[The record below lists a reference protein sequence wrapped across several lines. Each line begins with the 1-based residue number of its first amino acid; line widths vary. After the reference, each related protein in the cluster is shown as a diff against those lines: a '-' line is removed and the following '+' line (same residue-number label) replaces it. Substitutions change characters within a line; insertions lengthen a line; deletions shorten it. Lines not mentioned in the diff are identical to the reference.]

1 MLVDE
6 GAAFDLCSP
15 SDPSHGTDC
24 QMLREIKQA
33 VRAEN
38 AAIIADGT
46 CLHRNRI
53 NVTKGRYSEITVL
66 VTVNNCS
73 SSESPREEDLLM

>member
-6 GAAFDLCSP
+6 GAALDLGYP
-15 SDPSHGTDC
+15 SDPSRGTDC
-24 QMLREIKQA
+24 RMLREIKQA
-33 VRAEN
+33 ARAESV
-38 AAIIADGT
+38 AVIADGA
-46 CLHRNRI
+46 CLRRNRI

-73 SSESPREEDLLM
+73 SSESP